1 MEEMSTP
8 AINDKNKTKPNE
20 NQLFIR
26 EKKMYTSYLF
36 FLSDYLYRVE
46 SYHDGSS
53 GSAKSE
59 WILKRS
65 AQGGKWR
72 HSILYIPE
80 FWVPPYPK
88 HWRSGKPN
96 TLKVN

>member
-1 MEEMSTP
+1 MK
-8 AINDKNKTKPNE
+8 INLSFVKRKCTHPI
-20 NQLFIR
+20 F
-26 EKKMYTSYLF
+26 F